1 MNLASSI
8 IQDIQSWLPSA
19 LSLITVNTLSAVFVA
34 RSAVAKDRNWF
45 AFFWLS
51 VIATSLVM
59 SIVVA
64 ALPTSEEHL
73 PGRRKCPSC
82 AEFVRREAKLCR
94 YCSSQLEALPPLKQ
108 SAVAGINPIWLLGL
122 FTIALSMVVIVLALS
137 NLIAGSLWLGLA
149 LFATGAAVMFR
160 VPRKKL

>member
-8 IQDIQSWLPSA
+8 IQDLQAWLPSA

-34 RSAVAKDRNWF
+34 RSAVTKNRNWF

-64 ALPTSEEHL
+64 ALPTTDEHL
-73 PGRRKCPSC
+73 PGRRKCPRC
-82 AEFVRREAKLCR
+82 AEFVRREASVCR
-94 YCSSQLEALPPLKQ
+94 YCQGQLEQLPPQKQ
-108 SAVAGINPIWLLGL
+108 SAVATTNPIWFLGF
-122 FTIALSMVVIVLALS
+122 FTIALALVVITLALTK
-137 NLIAGSLWLGLA
+137 IIDGSLWLGLA
-149 LFATGAAVMFR
+149 LFAAGAAVMFR
-160 VPRKKL
+160 VPRQKP